1 MSEDYYKIL
10 DVPKTA
16 SNAEIQKA
24 YRKLAR
30 KHHPDLNQD
39 DPKGARE
46 KFQKVQEAFDILGNE
61 EKRKFYDQ
69 FGVSP
74 DKMGSGGGQGDSQW
88 SFGGGAPGGGPFR
101 GSGGG
106 GFNFENIE
114 DILKMFGGGAG
125 AYGNSR
131 GRGGP
136 SMDDFFRAGTG
147 STYPVPGTDLERK
160 IMIPFTMSVEGGKVD
175 LRFRRTGS
183 KEETVSVKIPPG
195 ILDGKKI
202 RLTGLGNPGQNGG
215 KPGNL
220 LVTVNVEEHP
230 FFTRKGDN
238 LYVLVPVTLKEAIFG
253 DKIDIP
259 TPKGNVKLTVPAGSS
274 SGTKLRVRGCGVPK
288 KDGAGD
294 LFAELAVTLPKKWS
308 EEDQKLLEKLT
319 TEPEKPV
326 RNEIRW

>member
-1 MSEDYYKIL
+1 MSEDYYKTL
-10 DVPKTA
+10 EVSKTA
-16 SNAEIQKA
+16 SNDEIQKA

-30 KHHPDLNQD
+30 KHHPDLNQN

-46 KFQKVQEAFDILGNE
+46 KFQKVQEAFDILGNP

-88 SFGGGAPGGGPFR
+88 SFGGGAPGSGPFR
-101 GSGGG
+101 GGGGG
-106 GFNFENIE
+106 GFNFENID
-114 DILKMFGGGAG
+114 DILKTFGGGAG
-125 AYGNSR
+125 AYGS
-131 GRGGP
+131 GRSGGP
-136 SMDDFFRAGTG
+136 SMDDFFRAGAG
-147 STYPVPGTDLERK
+147 PVRPVKGDDLERS
-160 IMIPFTMSVEGGKVD
+160 ITIPFTMSVEGGKVD
-175 LRFRRTGS
+175 LAFRRSDG
-183 KEETVSVKIPPG
+183 KHETVSVKIPPG
-195 ILDGKKI
+195 IVSGKKI

-220 LVTVNVEEHP
+220 LVTVNVEEHS

-238 LYVLVPVTLKEAIFG
+238 LYVRVPVTLHEAVFG
-253 DKIDIP
+253 GKIDIP
-259 TPKGNVKLTVPAGSS
+259 TPKGNVALTVPPGSS

-294 LFAELAVTLPKKWS
+294 LFAELAVTLPKNWS
-308 EEDQKLLEKLT
+308 ENDKKLLEKLA

-326 RNEIRW
+326 RSEIRWG

>member
-1 MSEDYYKIL
+1 MSEEYYKIL
-10 DVPKTA
+10 EIPKTA
-16 SNAEIQKA
+16 SQEEIHKA

-30 KHHPDLNQD
+30 KHHPDLNQN
-39 DPKGARE
+39 DPKGAKE

-88 SFGGGAPGGGPFR
+88 SFGGGSPGSGPFR
-101 GSGGG
+101 GGG
-106 GFNFENIE
+106 GFNFENLD
-114 DILKMFGGGAG
+114 DILKMFGGGTG
-125 AYGNSR
+125 AYGSGR
-131 GRGGP
+131 GGGP
-136 SMDDFFRAGTG
+136 SMDDFFRAGAG
-147 STYPVPGTDLERK
+147 SARPVKGADLERS
-160 IMIPFTMSVEGGKVD
+160 ISIPFSMSVEGGKVD
-175 LRFRRTGS
+175 LRFRRSGA

-195 ILDGKKI
+195 IVNGKKI

-220 LVTVNVEEHP
+220 LVTVEVEEHP

-238 LYVLVPVTLKEAIFG
+238 LYVRVPVTLKEAIFG
-253 DKIDIP
+253 GKIDIP
-259 TPKGNVKLTVPAGSS
+259 TPKGNVKLTVPANSN
-274 SGTKLRVRGCGVPK
+274 SGTKLRVKGCGVQK
-288 KDGAGD
+288 KEGAGD

-326 RNEIRW
+326 RHDIRW